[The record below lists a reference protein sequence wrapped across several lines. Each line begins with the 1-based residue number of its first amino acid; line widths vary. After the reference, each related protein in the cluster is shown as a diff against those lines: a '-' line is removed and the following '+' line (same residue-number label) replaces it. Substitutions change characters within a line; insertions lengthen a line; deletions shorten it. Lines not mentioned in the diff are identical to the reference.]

1 MERPPDITFKGDP
14 LRGVGKASVQ
24 GEALVWNGPI
34 SFLGD
39 VDPSTGLLEKEGS
52 RMSIKDRVLF
62 FREGAGSTVGSY
74 VVYNLK
80 LNGNAPAAMVMLKA
94 DAIIS
99 IGCILADIPLVHRVP
114 LDEWGRV
121 ETGDRVVLYP
131 GSGEVSV
138 WKPVFEDQGSGSD
151 A

>member
-1 MERPPDITFKGDP
+1 MDRMPDIILKGDP
-14 LRGVGKASVQ
+14 LRGVGEAPVE
-24 GEALVWNGPI
+24 GEALVFDGPI

-39 VDPSTGLLEKEGS
+39 VDPSTGILEKEGT
-52 RMSIKDRVLF
+52 RMLLKDRVLF

-74 VVYNLK
+74 VVYNLR
-80 LNGNAPAAMVMLKA
+80 LNDMAPAAMVMLKA

-114 LDEWGRV
+114 PDEWGRV
-121 ETGDRVVLYP
+121 ETGDRIVLDP
-131 GSGEVSV
+131 GSGEVAV
-138 WKPVFEDQGSGSD
+138 WKPEAGGQGSGSD

>member
-1 MERPPDITFKGDP
+1 MEGPPDLSFKGDP
-14 LRGVGKASVQ
+14 LRGMGSSKVR
-24 GEALVWNGPI
+24 GEALVWDGPI

-39 VDPSTGLLEKEGS
+39 VDPDTGILEKDGMRLQLE
-52 RMSIKDRVLF
+52 DRILF

-80 LNGNAPAAMVMLKA
+80 LNGKAPGAMVMLRA

-114 LDEWGRV
+114 ADEWERV
-121 ETGDRVVLYP
+121 ASGDRVELDP
-131 GSGEVSV
+131 RSGEISV
-138 WKPVFEDQGSGSD
+138 WKPKTQ
-151 A
+151 